1 MDSFNDLVWASALGQ
16 LVALGI
22 VCGAWVLLKMVKLLW
37 LIGQVVVTQVTVKIS
52 K

>member
-1 MDSFNDLVWASALGQ
+1 MTFTDLVWASAFGQ

-22 VCGAWVLLKMVKLLW
+22 VCAAWVLLKVVKMLW
-37 LIGQVVVTQVTVKIS
+37 LIGHVVVTQVSVKVS